1 MGTREARCYRKRQ
14 EPDYSPGTCQAQ
26 QNQEARSFLQSFS
39 NTSYWKSLTKMGS
52 TGVRRAG
59 NKGKLCVQR
68 TDKKG
73 EFVAERQ
80 SINIKY
86 NINAP
91 FREFCL
97 YPELPTLFPSSPHP
111 QKSRVGGGGVCIG
124 ILEIVQPHG
133 MLKILRNSG
142 IVHKLINYHYFLTW
156 G

>member
-1 MGTREARCYRKRQ
+1 M
-14 EPDYSPGTCQAQ
+14 
-26 QNQEARSFLQSFS
+26 
-39 NTSYWKSLTKMGS
+39 
-52 TGVRRAG
+52 RRAG

-142 IVHKLINYHYFLTW
+142 ILHKLINYHYFLTW